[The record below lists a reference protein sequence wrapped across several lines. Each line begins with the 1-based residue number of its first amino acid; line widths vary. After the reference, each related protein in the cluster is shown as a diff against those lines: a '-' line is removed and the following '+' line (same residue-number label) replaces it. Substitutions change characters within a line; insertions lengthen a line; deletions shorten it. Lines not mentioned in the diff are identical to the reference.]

1 MGVNAEVCRGSGTPL
16 LFLHGWGGS
25 ALSFGGAF
33 DYFASRGR
41 TCAALDFPPFGA
53 SDPPP
58 PDWSLSD
65 YVRLTA
71 AAADA
76 LGLGRFI
83 PIGHS
88 FGGRVAIRLAAETD
102 RTEKLVLVS
111 AAGLKPRRGLRYRL
125 RRLAFRR
132 DKARGRDVTKYYS
145 PDWLAMPEYLRGVF
159 ARIVGEDLTPCLDKI
174 NCPTLIVWGRR
185 DLETPPYMARRL
197 KRGIKRGKL
206 VFLEGGHFAYAENH
220 TAFASA
226 LDSFLN

>member
-53 SDPPP
+53 SGPPP
-58 PDWSLSD
+58 PDWSLGD

-145 PDWLAMPEYLRGVF
+145 PDWLAVPVYLILFVKITGVTEEQMRRF
-159 ARIVGEDLTPCLDKI
+159 PMGSYVVKVLRPLKI
-174 NCPTLIVWGRR
+174 FG
-185 DLETPPYMARRL
+185 
-197 KRGIKRGKL
+197 
-206 VFLEGGHFAYAENH
+206 
-220 TAFASA
+220 
-226 LDSFLN
+226 